1 MKLLITRPEED
12 AANLTMRLESL
23 GHEVETA
30 PLIAII
36 ARPKQTIP
44 NEPYQLIVITSA
56 NALRTPNDFNAIKS
70 IPLYAVGA
78 QSLLQAQKAG
88 FKKASAHGG
97 DVHGL
102 VRHIQKTR
110 KPEDGP
116 ILYLSGAETS
126 ADLEGLLK
134 AAGFQT
140 TRLMCYDA
148 VPQPLCMTPAELS
161 TFDGVLLY
169 SPRTAKLW
177 TVEIIAA
184 GLTQAAAALIHFC
197 LSANVAA
204 NLPQNWQKRIAK
216 HPNEA
221 AMLDILDQS
230 TINE

>member
-12 AANLTMRLESL
+12 AANLTRRLEQL
-23 GHEVETA
+23 GHEVEAA
-30 PLIAII
+30 PLISIVP
-36 ARPKQTIP
+36 RQKQSIP
-44 NEPYQLIVITSA
+44 DEPYQLIVITSA
-56 NALRTPNDFNAIKS
+56 NALRTPNDFNPLKS
-70 IPLYAVGA
+70 VLLYAVGA
-78 QSLLQAQKAG
+78 QSLAQAQKSG

-102 VRHIQKTR
+102 VRHIQKTL

-134 AAGFQT
+134 VAGYQT

-148 VPQPLCMTPAELS
+148 VPQPLNLTPEELN

-177 TVEIIAA
+177 VAEVNAA
-184 GLTQAAAALIHFC
+184 NLSKTAEDIIHFC

-204 NLPQNWQKRIAK
+204 NLPQSWRKKIAK
-216 HPNEA
+216 HAHEA
-221 AMLDILDQS
+221 AMLDLLDQS